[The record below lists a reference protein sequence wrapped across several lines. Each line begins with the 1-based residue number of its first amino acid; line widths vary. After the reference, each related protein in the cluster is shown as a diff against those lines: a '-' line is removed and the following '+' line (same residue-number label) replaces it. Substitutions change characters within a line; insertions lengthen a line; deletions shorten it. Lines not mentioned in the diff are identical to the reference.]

1 MITYITGKQT
11 VSYHN
16 YLIITSNNNIK
27 MYHLYTTLHA
37 ALASDI
43 LNSHL
48 FVKPVG
54 EFTFYFETDR

>member
-11 VSYHN
+11 VSYYN
-16 YLIITSNNNIK
+16 YFIIISNNNNK

-43 LNSHL
+43 LNSFL
-48 FVKPVG
+48 FDKPVG
-54 EFTFYFETDR
+54 EFIFYIF